1 MIHFIY
7 VLKMG
12 GSVLTDPNQIK
23 KTVEAIKKIYGENNS
38 VVVVVSAMKGETNR
52 LDDIAN
58 KLEINDESD
67 RAEIISMGERVSAR
81 IMASTLKANGIDAVL
96 VDPLLANWP
105 IYSDGSYLDA
115 DINMEMT
122 KKATEERIVPLL
134 KERKVPIVCG
144 FIGVNKDGKIQ
155 TLGRGGSDTTAIALG
170 ACLKAKEVVLFKDVG
185 TAMSGDP
192 KKAQNV
198 RTIQELDADEALALS
213 AGGSGLIH
221 YKAFKYLDGIIR
233 ITSLEEGLG
242 SGTIINPSNG
252 MGVSISDKSVSMI
265 TVIPASESEDA
276 LQQFNMA
283 LQAVNL
289 KVYGIVYGNKAILAY
304 VSSKDEIYGTVHD
317 TLVKEGVAKAVS
329 VINGLS
335 EITIKSLDLE
345 ATPGYLSKMISPLAE
360 RNINLYGV
368 STISSTIKIYVS
380 SSKADEALTLI
391 KEAMGGVMI

>member
-1 MIHFIY
+1 VIHFIY

-23 KTVEAIKKIYGENNS
+23 KTVEAIKRIYEENNS
-38 VVVVVSAMKGETNR
+38 VVVIVSAMKGETNR

-58 KLEINDESD
+58 KLEVKDEAD

-81 IMASTLKANGIDAVL
+81 IMVSALRANGIDAEL
-96 VDPLLANWP
+96 VDPMLPNWP
-105 IYSDGSYLDA
+105 IYSEGPYLDA
-115 DINMEMT
+115 DIDMELT
-122 KKATEERIVPLL
+122 KKATDERIVPLL
-134 KERKVPIVCG
+134 KEGKVPVVCG
-144 FIGVNKDGKIQ
+144 FIGVNREGKIQ

-198 RTIQELDADEALALS
+198 KAIQELDADEALALS

-233 ITSLEEGLG
+233 ITSLEDGLS

-252 MGVSISDKSVSMI
+252 MGVSITDQSVSMI
-265 TVIPASESEDA
+265 TVIPSSESDDV
-276 LQQFNMA
+276 LQSFNRA
-283 LQAVNL
+283 LQAVNV
-289 KVYGIVYGNKAILAY
+289 KVYGIIYGNKAILAY
-304 VSSKDEIYGTVHD
+304 VSSKEEIYGKVHD
-317 TLVKEGVAKAVS
+317 ALVKEGVAKAVS

-345 ATPGYLSKMISPLAE
+345 GTPGYLSRVVSPLAE
-360 RNINLYGV
+360 NSINLYGV
-368 STISSTIKIYVS
+368 FTISSTIKIYVS
-380 SSKADEALTLI
+380 SNRADEALTLI
-391 KEAMGGVMI
+391 KGAMGM

>member
-12 GSVLTDPNQIK
+12 GSVLTDPSQIK
-23 KTVEAIKKIYGENNS
+23 KTVEAIKRIYEENNS
-38 VVVVVSAMKGETNR
+38 VVVIVSAMKGETNR

-58 KLEINDESD
+58 KLEIKDEAD

-81 IMASTLKANGIDAVL
+81 IMVSALRANGIDAVL
-96 VDPLLANWP
+96 VDPMLPNWP
-105 IYSDGSYLDA
+105 IYSEGPYLDA
-115 DINMEMT
+115 DIDMELT
-122 KKATEERIVPLL
+122 KRATEERIAPLL
-134 KERKVPIVCG
+134 KEGKVPVVCG
-144 FIGVNKDGKIQ
+144 FIGVNREGKIQ

-170 ACLKAKEVVLFKDVG
+170 ACLRAKEVVLFKDVG

-198 RTIQELDADEALALS
+198 KSIQELDADEALALS

-233 ITSLEEGLG
+233 ITSLEEGLS

-252 MGVSISDKSVSMI
+252 IGVKITDQSVSMI
-265 TVIPASESEDA
+265 TVIPSSESDDV
-276 LQQFNMA
+276 LQSFNRA
-283 LQAVNL
+283 LQAINV

-304 VSSKDEIYGTVHD
+304 VSSKEDIYGKVHD
-317 TLVKEGVAKAVS
+317 ALVKEGVAKAVS

-345 ATPGYLSKMISPLAE
+345 ATPGYLSRIVSPLAE
-360 RNINLYGV
+360 SSINLYGV
-368 STISSTIKIYVS
+368 FTISSTIKIYVS
-380 SSKADEALTLI
+380 SSRADEALTLI
-391 KEAMGGVMI
+391 KGAMGM